1 MQFSIFFFACVFWH
15 SFGPSEEPQ
24 GMLFRILRYSS
35 SVYRCV
41 RLTVIIVTVLYFNK
55 IKLLVMR
62 DCLNVGLLFF
72 D

>member
-1 MQFSIFFFACVFWH
+1 
-15 SFGPSEEPQ
+15 
-24 GMLFRILRYSS
+24 MLFRILRYSS